1 MMEFLYFPE
10 NKMEYIPAVIT
21 LAIFMLLAYLTFR
34 FFKNHASKE
43 EEKMEAFEQDVLR
56 RLEDKELKNERSL

>member
-21 LAIFMLLAYLTFR
+21 LAIFMILAYITFR
-34 FFKNHASKE
+34 YFKQHASKE
-43 EEKMEAFEQDVLR
+43 EAKMEAFEQDVLR
-56 RLEDKELKNERSL
+56 KLENKELKNERRI

>member
-21 LAIFMLLAYLTFR
+21 LVIFMVMAYVTFR
-34 FFKNHASKE
+34 YFRNHASKE
-43 EEKMEAFEQDVLR
+43 EAKMEAFEQDVLR
-56 RLEDKELKNERSL
+56 KLENKELKNERRI